1 MELLRKNKLFLLLE
15 SQWIFKNLIM
25 DFKEL
30 EKLITETADQN
41 NINKTSIIEDIA
53 DIVKIKYGITIMEK
67 ERDLIDEVKSKI
79 ITKLYNLEGHKA
91 NSKND
96 LQTLFKLDAL
106 ESEYLD
112 NGLNELQHE
121 GQVRLSSG
129 ELVLTK
135 EGIMKFKEFYGEI

>member
-1 MELLRKNKLFLLLE
+1 MEN
-15 SQWIFKNLIM
+15 QWIFKNLIM
-25 DFKEL
+25 NFKEL
-30 EKLITETADQN
+30 EQLITETANQN
-41 NINKTSIIEDIA
+41 NINQTSIIEDLA

-67 ERDLIDEVKSKI
+67 ERDLIDEVKSKV
-79 ITKLYNLEGHKA
+79 ITKLYNLEGHKVS
-91 NSKND
+91 SKND

-112 NGLNELQHE
+112 TGLNELQLE
-121 GQVRLSSG
+121 GQVKLSTG